1 MKIRRFIKIFLM
13 TAATA
18 VGLSAIQT
26 AQAVP
31 LYPQCPAIGNN
42 TGCAIL
48 IQWDGSNFTAAVDGS
63 QGPYDGV
70 EDTLVG
76 IQNNSTDKT
85 LSFVNLTG
93 SNLFG
98 FDGDG
103 IDTYSFP
110 VPDTSI
116 FPTGYVFSGYEGP
129 ITYFTSTDSNNG
141 SAHFIAGLAPGA
153 NTYFALEEPPSVI
166 CPNNDCGGIVTGGGN
181 SIPEPG
187 TVLLLGAG
195 LVGLGFA
202 RSRKAS

>member
-1 MKIRRFIKIFLM
+1 MNIRGFIKVFLM
-13 TAATA
+13 TAAAA
-18 VGLSAIQT
+18 VGVGAIQT

-31 LYPQCPAIGNN
+31 TYPQCPAIGNN

-48 IQWDGSNFTAAVDGS
+48 IEWDGGNFTATVDPS
-63 QGPYDGV
+63 QGPYDSV

-76 IQNNSTDKT
+76 IQNNSTSKT
-85 LSFVNLTG
+85 LSYVSLTG
-93 SNLFG
+93 SDLFG

-103 IDTYSFP
+103 IATYSFP

-129 ITYFTSTDSNNG
+129 ITYFTTTDNNNG
-141 SAHFIAGLAPGA
+141 TANFIGGIAPGSS
-153 NTYFALEEPPSVI
+153 TYFALENPPSVI

-195 LVGLGFA
+195 LVGLGVA
-202 RSRKAS
+202 RSRKA